1 MIVFSK
7 DSVKNAK
14 RSVHNPETDTSY
26 HATQSRLL
34 GSLNHKP
41 LNCKVYFLRY
51 AAAHFLPRRNAS
63 LSNIKNIQSLNGQKM
78 CLKKLIEIHRTSS
91 DEITKKY
98 TLEITNENI
107 TICLQ
112 LLRIDQVDHFWLF
125 FKATWRKSMLTS
137 RNSDRHVQN
146 KNKVF

>member
-7 DSVKNAK
+7 DSVKNAR

-51 AAAHFLPRRNAS
+51 AAAHFLPRRNAN
-63 LSNIKNIQSLNGQKM
+63 LSNIKNIQSLNGWKM

-91 DEITKKY
+91 D
-98 TLEITNENI
+98 EITNENI

-125 FKATWRKSMLTS
+125 FKAIWRKSMLTS

>member
-41 LNCKVYFLRY
+41 LAEL
-51 AAAHFLPRRNAS
+51 
-63 LSNIKNIQSLNGQKM
+63 QSLFPQIL
-78 CLKKLIEIHRTSS
+78 CSS
-91 DEITKKY
+91 PFSSETKRQFVQYKKY
-98 TLEITNENI
+98 SIIEWMKNVFEK
-107 TICLQ
+107 
-112 LLRIDQVDHFWLF
+112 ID
-125 FKATWRKSMLTS
+125 
-137 RNSDRHVQN
+137 
-146 KNKVF
+146 